1 MLDTNFETCEHIVL
15 RNSFRAYKS
24 RNLGRPLQ
32 KKNCNYFSLCEESAL
47 TSNDFL
53 SNQKVKKKKK
63 ILKLSTSAAN
73 YSGFQIQEHYVLE
86 SIGRAGAI
94 NI

>member
-1 MLDTNFETCEHIVL
+1 MLDTNFETCENVVL
-15 RNSFRAYKS
+15 QNSFRVYKS
-24 RNLGRPLQ
+24 KNLGRPLQ

-63 ILKLSTSAAN
+63 NSKAIYFCSKLQWVSDSRTLCS
-73 YSGFQIQEHYVLE
+73 
-86 SIGRAGAI
+86 
-94 NI
+94 